1 MRPEWLECE
10 ACLWVDGGCEKSIDL
25 SVCSDWTCARCWEE
39 WDIKEYEDGPL
50 AEEFWFV
57 DHSCCAPA
65 RVGRGEVPKP

>member
-1 MRPEWLECE
+1 MRPDWLECE
-10 ACLWVDGGCEKSIDL
+10 TCLWDAGGCDKSGEL

-57 DHSCCAPA
+57 DHSCCPLA